1 MSREIATKL
10 SPEERELEKKRGEL
24 TELEAQLVQ
33 LELDLATLQ
42 AELRT
47 FEGRY
52 LRSVGRLYAEL
63 DEIEAKSQ
71 KPWHASL
78 QRITLRSSKPRMP
91 VDKRVSLPMPLGMPA
106 PRKLQIQYFTLQ
118 TA

>member
-1 MSREIATKL
+1 MSREITIKL

-24 TELEAQLVQ
+24 AALAAQLVQ
-33 LELDLATLQ
+33 SELDLATLH

-63 DEIEAKSQ
+63 DEIEAQ
-71 KPWHASL
+71 IAEAL
-78 QRITLRSSKPRMP
+78 ARISPKDDATQQQATQARRHLKWYSC
-91 VDKRVSLPMPLGMPA
+91 
-106 PRKLQIQYFTLQ
+106 
-118 TA
+118 